1 MSLWGLCADLQF
13 AEYARLSTLH
23 PSGLTTR
30 LLDLIQCWRWIVG
43 TCREEGCEGI
53 FVLGDVF
60 NSRTEIPLGV
70 LDIVCREFHD
80 ASKDLKIIVLVGNHD
95 SLLRSPERNSLQVF
109 RGYAQVV
116 EEPHTFQSFLLMPWM
131 EDAQAYRKAIDTM
144 SKKWKPDYL
153 LSHVM
158 LQEAGYP
165 GKGIP
170 LSYLYPKRFKQVF
183 LGDVHESK
191 VIAKNV
197 RYVGSPLQIDY
208 RDAGQFRGFYTLD
221 SGTGG
226 WKFHPNTKSP
236 RFHILSSADVSDVE
250 DIDFVRV
257 KTDDPADALAALEAA
272 QKITPWVEGTLVE
285 TDDTPPRIEVH
296 AKDTDD
302 EVLGRY
308 ASYQGRGGDKAL
320 LKLGLE
326 ILKEARG

>member
-1 MSLWGLCADLQF
+1 MKYAITADLQF
-13 AEYARLSTLH
+13 ADYARLSTLH

-30 LLDLIQCWRWIVG
+30 LLHLIECWRWIVK
-43 TCREEGCEGI
+43 TSVNDGCKGI

-80 ASKDLKIIVLVGNHD
+80 AAKDLTIIVLVGNHD

-109 RGYAQVV
+109 RGYAQVI
-116 EEPHTFQSFLLMPWM
+116 EEPDTWSSFLLVPWM
-131 EDAQAYRKAIDTM
+131 EDAQAYRKVIDTT

-183 LGDVHESK
+183 LGDVHEPK
-191 VIAKNV
+191 EIIKNV
-197 RYVGSPLQIDY
+197 RYVGSPLQIDF
-208 RDAGQFRGFYTLD
+208 RDAGQQRGFYVVD
-221 SGTGG
+221 ENTGK
-226 WKFHPNTKSP
+226 WTFHWNTKSP
-236 RFHILSSADVSDVE
+236 RFHILSSADIGDVE
-250 DIDFVRV
+250 SIDFVRV

-272 QKITPWVEGTLVE
+272 RKVTPWVEGTLVE

-308 ASYQGRGGDKAL
+308 ASYQGRGGDKGL

>member
-1 MSLWGLCADLQF
+1 MKYAITADLQF
-13 AEYARLSTLH
+13 AEYTRLSTLH

-30 LLDLIQCWRWIVG
+30 LLHLIECWRWIVE
-43 TCREEGCEGI
+43 TSRQAGCDGI

-70 LDIVCREFHD
+70 LDIVCRAFHD
-80 ASKDLKIIVLVGNHD
+80 ASEDLKITVLVGNHD

-109 RGYAQVV
+109 RGYAQVI
-116 EEPHTFQSFLLMPWM
+116 EEPHSSCGFLLMPWM
-131 EDAQAYRKAIDTM
+131 EDVQTYRKTVDTM

-170 LSYLYPKRFKQVF
+170 LAYLYPKRFKRVF
-183 LGDVHESK
+183 LGDVHEPK
-191 VIAKNV
+191 VIAANV
-197 RYVGSPLQIDY
+197 RYVGSPLQIDF
-208 RDAGQFRGFYTLD
+208 RDAGQKRGFYILD
-221 SGTGG
+221 ANTGK
-226 WKFHPNTKSP
+226 WKFHYNTKSP

-257 KTDDPADALAALEAA
+257 KTEDPADALAALEAA
-272 QKITPWVEGTLVE
+272 QKVTPWVEGTLVE
-285 TDDTPPRIEVH
+285 TDDKPPRIEVH

-302 EVLGRY
+302 EVLSRY
-308 ASYQGRGGDKAL
+308 ATYQGRGEDKGL